1 MARGKTI
8 KMGPVDED
16 RRDAQVHD
24 LPERGRIEALF
35 DQNLF
40 RMHIRRDIRRERASA
55 YWFAAALWGLSGLII
70 GGFMGSF
77 LTLRTGEAFLPV
89 ASDAMTRGMAVEAGR
104 RNAEESAPI
113 ISDPA
118 APNPPAP
125 SAP

>member
-8 KMGPVDED
+8 KMGPVDEE

-40 RMHIRRDIRRERASA
+40 RMHIRRERASA

-118 APNPPAP
+118 APANPPS